1 MTTFNGLVHKDLN
14 ISTMDSRKLSSFK
27 KMHKQIAKKTRSQNA
42 NANSRVLNNE
52 IIFAKSL
59 IFMHPLYKI

>member
-27 KMHKQIAKKTRSQNA
+27 KMYKQIAKK
-42 NANSRVLNNE
+42 LG
-52 IIFAKSL
+52 AKTLML
-59 IFMHPLYKI
+59 IPVC